1 MQIIELDQNQNT
13 HHNTEIT
20 IAGVVRATYTKPFS
34 YFLLEDASATLIC
47 RPNGSLPWP
56 GAHIEITGRFV
67 VETPEHC
74 TVQLA
79 ILKEQDRS
87 HLFHHTYTCHL
98 PGCEFGNLPAPS
110 KLNLMWGI
118 TKHLKTENTHGTIN
132 RT

>member
-56 GAHIEITGRFV
+56 GAHIEITGTFSSRKSLN
-67 VETPEHC
+67 TC

-87 HLFHHTYTCHL
+87 YLFHHTYTCHL
-98 PGCEFGNLPAPS
+98 HGCEFANLPDPS
-110 KLNLMWGI
+110 KP
-118 TKHLKTENTHGTIN
+118 T
-132 RT
+132 